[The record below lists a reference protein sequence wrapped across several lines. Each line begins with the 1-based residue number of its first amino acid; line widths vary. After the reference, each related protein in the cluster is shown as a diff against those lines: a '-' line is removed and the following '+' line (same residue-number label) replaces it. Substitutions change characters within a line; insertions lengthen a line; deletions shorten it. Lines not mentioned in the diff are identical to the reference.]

1 MTKHASLEPHA
12 GACMSA
18 ECSALFF
25 FSHHEVSS
33 CSYEGPR
40 LPGVQILNRPR
51 GLAGVRAPPSCPDHN
66 ILWPCVHHALTP
78 SSPSMYSV
86 DRAKGGE
93 AQTEM
98 PPGQEPFTTEARC
111 YKFPQMHGPSLHVHI
126 WNAI

>member
-1 MTKHASLEPHA
+1 MTKHASLEPRA
-12 GACMSA
+12 GARVSA
-18 ECSALFF
+18 EYSALFF

-40 LPGVQILNRPR
+40 LPGAQILYQPC

-78 SSPSMYSV
+78 WSPSMYSV
-86 DRAKGGE
+86 DRAKRGR

-98 PPGQEPFTTEARC
+98 PPGQEPFTTGARC
-111 YKFPQMHGPSLHVHI
+111 YKFPQMHGPSPHVHI